1 MEGVTI
7 MLPRRP
13 SAVVFDMDGT
23 LHDTEVVYHASLKQ
37 AVEAVGFA
45 VTDAFCHSLIGIPG
59 RECDVMLRDHLA
71 PVFPMTNTTSCAP
84 AISIAHWKPPCR

>member
-1 MEGVTI
+1 

-59 RECDVMLRDHLA
+59 RECDVMLREHLGLG
-71 PVFPMTNTTSCAP
+71 FPYDEYRP
-84 AISIAHWKPPCR
+84 AARRLYRSRIGNRHAGEDRRG